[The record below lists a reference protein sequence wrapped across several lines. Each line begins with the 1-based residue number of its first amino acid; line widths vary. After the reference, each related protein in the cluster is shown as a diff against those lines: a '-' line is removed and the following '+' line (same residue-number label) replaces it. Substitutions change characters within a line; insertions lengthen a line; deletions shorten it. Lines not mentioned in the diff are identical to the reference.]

1 MVPEEFKAIE
11 DGLNSKV
18 TSQVET
24 RLNTDEISGDNVIF
38 LIENNGKKQKK
49 CDYSYETRKE
59 EIRYQDKLKEELLK
73 KYNLLY
79 IGKENEATTTKI
91 KN

>member
-38 LIENNGKKQKK
+38 LIENNGKK
-49 CDYSYETRKE
+49 
-59 EIRYQDKLKEELLK
+59 
-73 KYNLLY
+73 
-79 IGKENEATTTKI
+79 
-91 KN
+91 